1 MLIEV
6 SSTQTTGDADAM
18 PLPRLLPFIQGMILE
33 VQESASASG
42 QAAASQQL
50 QAGVLHRV
58 KNPTAR
64 DDANK
69 RHD

>member
-1 MLIEV
+1 
-6 SSTQTTGDADAM
+6 
-18 PLPRLLPFIQGMILE
+18 MIPE

-42 QAAASQQL
+42 QAAASQQS
-50 QAGVLHRV
+50 QAGVLHRA
-58 KNPTAR
+58 KKPTAR